1 MSGGTFDYWQ
11 NQIDYVI
18 ERIVEAIQKSGKEV
32 PERLWSYF
40 IRKYEE
46 ERMCPTFTDKTLR
59 RFEEGIYVLKKAYIY
74 AQRIDWLLAC
84 DDGEKEFEERLREE
98 LDALEKESMIGEN
111 GVRYIPIDRDVDPF
125 AEEE

>member
-11 NQIDYVI
+11 NQIEYVI

-32 PERLWSYF
+32 PERFWDYF
-40 IRKYEE
+40 MRDHPD
-46 ERMCPTFTDKTLR
+46 ERMCPTFEYKTLR

-74 AQRIDWLLAC
+74 AQRIDWLLTC
-84 DDGEKEFEERLREE
+84 DDGEEEFEERLREE
-98 LDALEKESMIGEN
+98 LDALDKESKIGEN

-125 AEEE
+125 TEE